1 LAEILF
7 RKAMME
13 YKLDTEYIQLDKL
26 LKICRIVNSGGEAH
40 LLVEN
45 NEVKVNGNIETR
57 KRAKIRIGD
66 AVEALGKKIVVK

>member
-1 LAEILF
+1 
-7 RKAMME
+7 MME